1 MARTH
6 TITSAVTVLIAT
18 VACLSGSAS
27 AGMYT
32 FVDTIDTW
40 GWLQADAVRFKQSS
54 PLRYTHDLNQEVNF
68 AAGDTVTEA
77 YLELDFT
84 NDSWEDLDGGDTY
97 KLKGLLKWDNR
108 EYATVGFDGVAWVEV
123 ASGAEIDDGAYSVVL
138 NIDWLNDNGLL
149 DVTLTV
155 DNSRDSADAWLDH
168 SKLYGTAM
176 TPEIRGN
183 PAPAVVP
190 VPGALLLGM
199 LGLATTRKLRRLF

>member
-1 MARTH
+1 MTKRHMIAS
-6 TITSAVTVLIAT
+6 ITAAFVVCVS
-18 VACLSGSAS
+18 CLGSSAS

-32 FVDTIDTW
+32 FVDTIDKW
-40 GWLQADAVRFKQSS
+40 GWLQTDAVYFTQSS
-54 PLRYTHDLNQEVNF
+54 PLHYTHDLNQEVNF

-84 NDSWEDLDGGDTY
+84 NDAAESDGY
-97 KLKGLLKWDNR
+97 KLTGLFKWDNR
-108 EYATVGFDGVAWVEV
+108 EYATVGFDGVAWVQV
-123 ASGAEIDDGAYSVVL
+123 ASGAEIDDGAYAVVL

-155 DNSRDSADAWLDH
+155 HNSLNSADAWLDH

-176 TPEIRGN
+176 TPVI
-183 PAPAVVP
+183 PDDPTPAVVP

-199 LGLATTRKLRRLF
+199 LGLATTRKLRRFF

>member
-1 MARTH
+1 MARKH
-6 TITSAVTVLIAT
+6 TIISVVTVLIAT
-18 VACLSGSAS
+18 VACLSGTAS

-40 GWLQADAVRFKQSS
+40 GLLGVDAVRFTQSS

-68 AAGDTVTEA
+68 AAGDRVTEA

-84 NDSWEDLDGGDTY
+84 NDSWDDLGGGDTY
-97 KLKGLLKWDNR
+97 KLTGLIKWDNR
-108 EYATVGFDGVAWVEV
+108 EYATVGFDGVAWVDV
-123 ASGAEIDDGAYSVVL
+123 ASGAEIDDAAYSMVI

-155 DNSRDSADAWLDH
+155 HNSLNSADAWLDH

-176 TPEIRGN
+176 TPEIPDN
-183 PAPAVVP
+183 PTPAVVP

-199 LGLATTRKLRRLF
+199 LGLATTRKLRRFF